1 MTAVLLAALAGA
13 IITATVTPVLAAWAR
28 RSNYL
33 DIPNHRSSHAVPT
46 PRIGGVALVLAV
58 VTGALILDA
67 LGTGLDRR
75 TVIVLAG
82 ALGIALLGL
91 VDDFQHLPALVRLA
105 VQGAIATAVVMFQPA
120 STVPAIAGWF
130 GVLLTVLWVVALINA
145 YNFMD
150 GIDGIAGAQ
159 AVVAGIGWLAVGTI
173 VGAPLVA
180 ALGLLLAAA
189 SSGFLLHNWHPAKV
203 FMGDAGSGFFG
214 FLFAALP
221 LLMPDPNGASLWAYA
236 ILLMWTFLADTSLT
250 LLRRLSRGENV
261 LSAHRSH
268 LYQRLVLAGQSHSR
282 VALVYAGLAVLGAI
296 AAVALALVTKTP

>member
-1 MTAVLLAALAGA
+1 MLLAALAGA
-13 IITATVTPVLAAWAR
+13 IVTATMTPILAAWAR
-28 RSNYL
+28 RGNYL

-46 PRIGGVALVLAV
+46 PRIGGVALVLGV
-58 VTGALILDA
+58 STGALILD
-67 LGTGLDRR
+67 LSGTGLDRR

-82 ALGIALLGL
+82 ALGIAVLGL
-91 VDDFQHLPALVRLA
+91 IDDFRHVPALVRLA
-105 VQGAIATAVVMFQPA
+105 IQSAIATAVVVGQPF
-120 STVPAIAGWF
+120 SSLPGSAGWVEMF
-130 GVLLTVLWVVALINA
+130 LTVLWLVALVNA

-173 VGAPLVA
+173 VEAPHVA

-221 LLMPDPNGASLWAYA
+221 LLAPASHGGSLWLCA
-236 ILLMWTFLADTSLT
+236 ILLMWPFLADTSLT

-261 LSAHRSH
+261 LAAHRSH

-282 VALVYAGLAVLGAI
+282 VALLYAGLAIIGAV
-296 AAVALALVTKTP
+296 AAVATALVT